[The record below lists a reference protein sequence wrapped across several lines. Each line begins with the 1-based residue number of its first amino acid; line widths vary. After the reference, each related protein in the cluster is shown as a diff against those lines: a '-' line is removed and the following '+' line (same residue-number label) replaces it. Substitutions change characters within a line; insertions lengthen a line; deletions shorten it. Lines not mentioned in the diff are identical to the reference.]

1 MSIIIS
7 LRQHKFL
14 RRIWLQY
21 STRSMVATAHTH
33 FLLSHVNLSAHR
45 NHFIKRPFDWNI
57 EACTT
62 LELCVWSSLKAHLN
76 YAMHLVD
83 WIDACSP
90 MANARWLNSQL
101 RTKKWF
107 TRACIRG
114 LLHLIPMFSIVLL
127 FICVFFSFCC
137 GAQFYQ
143 CKWPYTHVCRNVKWI
158 QHSPLLDT
166 LPFHWFKYR
175 SACWTWHNFACH
187 HHISLCCECATF
199 GRNQRNFLNHKFQV
213 NVRKSEA
220 KEMSVYKTKH
230 EHLHGPYLPCEKL
243 HVPQIHC
250 VDNGAIRF
258 RNRQILTECERI
270 TKKKGQYGRCV
281 CVFSAGT
288 SKSHRF
294 FSL

>member
-1 MSIIIS
+1 M
-7 LRQHKFL
+7 
-14 RRIWLQY
+14 
-21 STRSMVATAHTH
+21 
-33 FLLSHVNLSAHR
+33 
-45 NHFIKRPFDWNI
+45 
-57 EACTT
+57 
-62 LELCVWSSLKAHLN
+62 
-76 YAMHLVD
+76 
-83 WIDACSP
+83 
-90 MANARWLNSQL
+90 
-101 RTKKWF
+101 
-107 TRACIRG
+107 
-114 LLHLIPMFSIVLL
+114 
-127 FICVFFSFCC
+127 
-137 GAQFYQ
+137 
-143 CKWPYTHVCRNVKWI
+143 CRNVKWI

-270 TKKKGQYGRCV
+270 TRKKGPVRSV
-281 CVFSAGT
+281 CVSFPPEHRNRTGFFLCISDSIFVKVRRFVGHSARIHYWTDLLLIWGAAA
-288 SKSHRF
+288 SHAFTRY
-294 FSL
+294 SRGKKWMHRD